1 MTVRQSWSGGDLR
14 RASVPGAG
22 HRRPG
27 GIGDP
32 GDVGSTGR
40 GGSGARSSRSG
51 PRPATV
57 PLTPP
62 TVRPGGLPCSRR
74 RRHGG
79 EHVEPLRTDDPKDIG
94 GYLLLRRLGA
104 GGMGRVYLART
115 PGGRPLALKTIL
127 APHTRD
133 EGFRQRF
140 EREIRHADR
149 VRSPWTVPVVDWS
162 RGGGEASGPLWLA
175 TEYVPA
181 PSIEDRVLAAGP
193 LPLPLVRELAVEL
206 AGALAAVHA
215 AGLVH
220 RDLKPSNVLLAAR
233 RPQLI
238 DFGIARAAEDPSLT
252 RTGGVIGSPGYM
264 APEQVEGTG
273 PLGPAVDLFALGAV
287 LVHAATGHGPFEHGG
302 EKPSTP
308 SLLYRV
314 VYEDPVLDD
323 VPQELRPLIRRLL
336 AKNPADRPAAAE
348 LVADPATGDPGRSG
362 RWGERLPTDLRAE
375 VANRAEE
382 AERLC
387 GSPADPAPV

>member
-1 MTVRQSWSGGDLR
+1 M
-14 RASVPGAG
+14 
-22 HRRPG
+22 
-27 GIGDP
+27 
-32 GDVGSTGR
+32 
-40 GGSGARSSRSG
+40 
-51 PRPATV
+51 
-57 PLTPP
+57 
-62 TVRPGGLPCSRR
+62 
-74 RRHGG
+74 
-79 EHVEPLRTDDPKDIG
+79 EPLHADDPKDIG
-94 GYLLLRRLGA
+94 GYRLLRRLGA

-127 APHTRD
+127 ARHTRD
-133 EGFRQRF
+133 EGFRRRF

-162 RGGGEASGPLWLA
+162 RGGGETPGPLWLA

-193 LPLPLVRELAVEL
+193 LPLPVVREIAGEL

-252 RTGGVIGSPGYM
+252 RTGGVVGSPGYM
-264 APEQVEGTG
+264 APEQIEGTA

-287 LVHAATGHGPFEHGG
+287 LVHAATGHGPFERRG

-314 VYEDPVLDD
+314 VYEAPVLDD
-323 VPQELRPLIRRLL
+323 VPQELRSLVGRLL
-336 AKNPADRPAAAE
+336 AKDPADRPRAAD
-348 LVADPATGDPGRSG
+348 LVADPTAFGLDHPGRWS
-362 RWGERLPTDLRAE
+362 ERLPEDLRAE
-375 VANRAEE
+375 LARRAEE

-387 GSPADPAPV
+387 GSPTDPATGHGPFERRGEKPSTPSLLYRVVYEAPVLDDVPQELRSLVG